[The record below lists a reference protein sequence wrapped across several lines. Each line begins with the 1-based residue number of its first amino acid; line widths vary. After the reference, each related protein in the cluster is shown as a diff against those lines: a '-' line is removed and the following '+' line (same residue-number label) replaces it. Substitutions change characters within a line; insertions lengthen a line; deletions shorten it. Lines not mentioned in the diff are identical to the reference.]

1 MNTTM
6 TMAPDLPQPAMVVM
20 PQPAMVMMSPK
31 KAPEMLKAIPVRQP
45 TELYDRFAL
54 AFNNG
59 DLEAIMMLFDEA
71 GQTVPL
77 PGQPPVI
84 GLPAIRAVMQQVL
97 ALRPQIRYER
107 INVLQADAIALLNAE
122 WRLTL
127 RLPDSYPQEQTGKGT
142 QVARRQPDGSWRLLI
157 DNPWALHEA

>member
-6 TMAPDLPQPAMVVM
+6 TMAPAM
-20 PQPAMVMMSPK
+20 PQPAMVLTPSK
-31 KAPEMLKAIPVRQP
+31 KMPDMLKTIPVRQP
-45 TELYDRFAL
+45 SELYDRFAL

-59 DLEAIMMLFDEA
+59 DVDTIMTLFDEA
-71 GQTVPL
+71 GQTVPF

-84 GLPAIRAVMQQVL
+84 GLPAIRALMQQCL
-97 ALRPQIRYER
+97 ALRPQIRYESV
-107 INVLQADAIALLNAE
+107 NVLQADEIALLTTE

-127 RLPDSYPQEQTGKGT
+127 RLPDSYPQEQSGKGI

-157 DNPWALHEA
+157 DNPWAGHDA

>member
-6 TMAPDLPQPAMVVM
+6 TMAPVM
-20 PQPAMVMMSPK
+20 PQPAMSTTPPMKM
-31 KAPEMLKAIPVRQP
+31 PEVIRAIPVRQP

-54 AFNNG
+54 AFNQG
-59 DLEAIMMLFDEA
+59 DVEAIMALFDDA
-71 GQTVPL
+71 GQTVPF

-84 GLPAIRAVMQQVL
+84 GLLAIRAVMQQCL

-107 INVLQADAIALLNAE
+107 VNVLQADYISLLTAE

-127 RLPDSYPQEQTGKGT
+127 HLPDSYPQEQSGKGI

-157 DNPWALHEA
+157 DNPWAGHGV

>member
-1 MNTTM
+1 MNTIM
-6 TMAPDLPQPAMVVM
+6 TMAPTM
-20 PQPAMVMMSPK
+20 PQPAMVMMPPK
-31 KAPEMLKAIPVRQP
+31 KMPEMLKMIPVRQP

-59 DLEAIMMLFDEA
+59 DLEAIMALFDDA
-71 GQTVPL
+71 GQTVPF

-84 GLPAIRAVMQQVL
+84 GVPAIRAVMQQCL
-97 ALRPQIRYER
+97 ALRPQIHYES
-107 INVLQADAIALLNAE
+107 INVLQADEIALLNTE

-127 RLPDSYPQEQTGKGT
+127 HLPDSYPQEQTGKGI

-157 DNPWALHEA
+157 DNPWAGHSA